1 MVHCMDFL
9 KFASVFNFEFHAN
22 FTLIYHKTNTGRVM
36 ARTKESKA
44 KAHPPSGNRKYSS
57 RGDNSLDKFISSN
70 GQIYGTLTLDT
81 RRELSDGLYPLA
93 IRVAFNGKNL
103 YLRIGDRYTLDDWT
117 ALCECEK
124 QARNK
129 KAAERKK
136 LKGRMDKVLAMVE
149 ELLERNCFSL
159 NQLRNLFQGK
169 QEEEAP
175 TNIYKIWED
184 YIDTKRQLGQVGSAR
199 TGKDIYKRFVK
210 YMGNNVSFED
220 IDHNFLLKW
229 ISLMKKDG
237 LGSTSC
243 AISLRTFRTIV
254 NICISEGLIMGN
266 TKDMFKDTDYNKSGS
281 RKHEFLDVDTMRAL
295 YDFWDKD
302 EAIDENGKQLFF
314 PKRKYAI
321 FRDLGLFLFMYLGDG
336 QNLADTLRLTYDEWY
351 FATHGKQIRFYRNKT
366 RDRNESAS
374 EVIFPVTEEMQKIL
388 NKYANEPKPG
398 RRVFPIMKEFITPE
412 QELQVIQRYNK
423 YIRNHMAIVSGL
435 MGMEQRPSSTWA
447 RHSFATNLNNSGKVP
462 YKYISDSMGHS
473 SSGDITS
480 NYIGAYPLK
489 KMLEFNWYLL
499 HDASERANPHADK
512 QELISILKN
521 MSEEERKELLASI

>member
-1 MVHCMDFL
+1 
-9 KFASVFNFEFHAN
+9 
-22 FTLIYHKTNTGRVM
+22 M
-36 ARTKESKA
+36 ARTKTLNSRVQS
-44 KAHPPSGNRKYSS
+44 PSGNRKYSS

-81 RRELSDGLYPLA
+81 RRELSDGLFPVA

-103 YLRIGDRYTLDDWT
+103 YLRIGDRYTSEDWI

-136 LKGRMDKVLAMVE
+136 LKDRMDKVLAMVE
-149 ELLERNCFSL
+149 ELLEKKCFSL
-159 NQLRNLFQGK
+159 NQLKSLFQGK
-169 QEEEAP
+169 SEEEIP
-175 TNIYKIWED
+175 NSIYKIWED
-184 YIDTKRQLGQVGSAR
+184 YIDTKRQLGKVGSAR

-220 IDHNFLLKW
+220 INHHFLLKW
-229 ISLMKKDG
+229 IALMKKDG
-237 LGSTSC
+237 LSSTSC

-254 NICISEGLIMGN
+254 NICITEGFVIGN

-281 RKHEFLDVDTMRAL
+281 RTHEFLDVDAMREL
-295 YDFWDKD
+295 YKFWEKEDIAD
-302 EAIDENGKQLFF
+302 EDGKQLFY

-351 FATHGKQIRFYRNKT
+351 FATHGKQMRFYRNKT
-366 RDRNESAS
+366 KDRNESAS
-374 EVIFPVTEEMQKIL
+374 EVIFPVTEEMQKIF

-398 RRVFPIMKEFITPE
+398 ARVFPIMKEFITPE
-412 QELQVIQRYNK
+412 QEFQVIQRYNK
-423 YIRNHMAIVSGL
+423 YIRKHMAIVSDL

-499 HDASERANPHADK
+499 HDASESTNPHADK
-512 QELISILKN
+512 QELISIMKS
-521 MSEEERKELLASI
+521 MSEEERRELLASI

>member
-1 MVHCMDFL
+1 
-9 KFASVFNFEFHAN
+9 
-22 FTLIYHKTNTGRVM
+22 
-36 ARTKESKA
+36 
-44 KAHPPSGNRKYSS
+44 
-57 RGDNSLDKFISSN
+57 
-70 GQIYGTLTLDT
+70 
-81 RRELSDGLYPLA
+81 
-93 IRVAFNGKNL
+93 
-103 YLRIGDRYTLDDWT
+103 
-117 ALCECEK
+117 LCECEK

-136 LKGRMDKVLAMVE
+136 LKDRMDKVLAMVE
-149 ELLERNCFSL
+149 ELLEKNCFSL
-159 NQLRNLFQGK
+159 NQLKSLFQGK
-169 QEEEAP
+169 SEEEIP
-175 TNIYKIWED
+175 NSIYKIWED
-184 YIDTKRQLGQVGSAR
+184 YIDTKRQLGKVGSAR

-220 IDHNFLLKW
+220 INHHFLLKW
-229 ISLMKKDG
+229 IALMKKDG
-237 LGSTSC
+237 LSSTSC

-254 NICISEGLIMGN
+254 NICITEGFVIGN

-281 RKHEFLDVDTMRAL
+281 RKHEFLDVDAMRAL
-295 YDFWDKD
+295 YKFWEKEDIAD
-302 EAIDENGKQLFF
+302 EDGKQLFY

-351 FATHGKQIRFYRNKT
+351 FATHGKQMRFYRNKT
-366 RDRNESAS
+366 KDRNENAS

-398 RRVFPIMKEFITPE
+398 ARVFPIMKEFITPE
-412 QELQVIQRYNK
+412 QEFQVIQRYNK
-423 YIRNHMAIVSGL
+423 YIRKHMAIVSDL

-499 HDASERANPHADK
+499 HDASESTNPHADK
-512 QELISILKN
+512 QELISILKS
-521 MSEEERKELLASI
+521 MSEEERRELLASI

>member
-1 MVHCMDFL
+1 
-9 KFASVFNFEFHAN
+9 
-22 FTLIYHKTNTGRVM
+22 M
-36 ARTKESKA
+36 ARTKTLNSRVQS
-44 KAHPPSGNRKYSS
+44 PSGNRKYSS

-70 GQIYGTLTLDT
+70 GLIYGTLTLDT
-81 RRELSDGLYPLA
+81 RRELSDGLFPVA

-103 YLRIGDRYTLDDWT
+103 YLRIGDRYTSEDWT

-136 LKGRMDKVLAMVE
+136 LKDRMDKVLAMVE
-149 ELLERNCFSL
+149 ELLEKKCFSL
-159 NQLRNLFQGK
+159 NQLKSLSQG
-169 QEEEAP
+169 QSEEEIP
-175 TNIYKIWED
+175 NSIYKIWED
-184 YIDTKRQLGQVGSAR
+184 YIDTKRQLGKVGSAR

-220 IDHNFLLKW
+220 INHHFLLKW
-229 ISLMKKDG
+229 IALMKKDG
-237 LGSTSC
+237 LSSTSC

-254 NICISEGLIMGN
+254 NICITEGFVIGN

-281 RKHEFLDVDTMRAL
+281 RKHEFLDVDAMREL
-295 YDFWDKD
+295 YKFWEKEDIAD
-302 EAIDENGKQLFF
+302 EDGKQLFY

-351 FATHGKQIRFYRNKT
+351 FATHGKQMRFYRNKT
-366 RDRNESAS
+366 KDRNESAS

-398 RRVFPIMKEFITPE
+398 ARVFPIMKEFITPE
-412 QELQVIQRYNK
+412 QEFQVIQRYNK
-423 YIRNHMAIVSGL
+423 YIRKHMAIVSDL

-480 NYIGAYPLK
+480 NYRGAYPLK

-499 HDASERANPHADK
+499 HDASESTNPHADK
-512 QELISILKN
+512 QELISILKS
-521 MSEEERKELLASI
+521 MSEEERRELLASI

>member
-1 MVHCMDFL
+1 
-9 KFASVFNFEFHAN
+9 
-22 FTLIYHKTNTGRVM
+22 M
-36 ARTKESKA
+36 ARTKTLNSRVQS
-44 KAHPPSGNRKYSS
+44 PSGNRKYSS

-81 RRELSDGLYPLA
+81 RRELSDGLFPVA

-103 YLRIGDRYTLDDWT
+103 YLRIGDRYTSEDWI

-136 LKGRMDKVLAMVE
+136 LKDRMDKVLAMVE
-149 ELLERNCFSL
+149 ELLEKNCFSL
-159 NQLRNLFQGK
+159 NQLKSLFQGK
-169 QEEEAP
+169 SEEEIP
-175 TNIYKIWED
+175 NSIYKIWED
-184 YIDTKRQLGQVGSAR
+184 YIDTKRQLGKVGSAR

-220 IDHNFLLKW
+220 INHHFLLKW
-229 ISLMKKDG
+229 IALMKKDG
-237 LGSTSC
+237 LSSTSC

-254 NICISEGLIMGN
+254 NICITEGFVIGN

-281 RKHEFLDVDTMRAL
+281 RKHEFLDVDAMREL
-295 YDFWDKD
+295 YKFWEKEDIAD
-302 EAIDENGKQLFF
+302 EDGKQLFY

-351 FATHGKQIRFYRNKT
+351 FATHGKQMRFYRNKT
-366 RDRNESAS
+366 KDRNESAS

-398 RRVFPIMKEFITPE
+398 ARVFPIMKEFITPE
-412 QELQVIQRYNK
+412 QEFQVIQRYNK
-423 YIRNHMAIVSGL
+423 YIRKHMAIVSDL

-447 RHSFATNLNNSGKVP
+447 RHSFATNQNNSGKVP

-499 HDASERANPHADK
+499 HDASESTNPHADK
-512 QELISILKN
+512 QELISILKS
-521 MSEEERKELLASI
+521 MSEEERRELLASI

>member
-1 MVHCMDFL
+1 
-9 KFASVFNFEFHAN
+9 
-22 FTLIYHKTNTGRVM
+22 M
-36 ARTKESKA
+36 ARTKTLNSRVQS
-44 KAHPPSGNRKYSS
+44 PSGNRKYSS

-81 RRELSDGLYPLA
+81 RRELSDGLFPVA

-103 YLRIGDRYTLDDWT
+103 YLRIGDRYTLEDWT

-136 LKGRMDKVLAMVE
+136 LKDRMDKVLAMVE
-149 ELLERNCFSL
+149 ELLEKNCFSL
-159 NQLRNLFQGK
+159 NQLKSLFQGK
-169 QEEEAP
+169 SEEEIP
-175 TNIYKIWED
+175 NSIYKIWED
-184 YIDTKRQLGQVGSAR
+184 YIDTKRQLGKVGSAR

-220 IDHNFLLKW
+220 INHHFLLKW
-229 ISLMKKDG
+229 IALMKKDG
-237 LGSTSC
+237 LSSTSC

-254 NICISEGLIMGN
+254 NICITEGFVIGN
-266 TKDMFKDTDYNKSGS
+266 TKDMFKATDSNKSGS
-281 RKHEFLDVDTMRAL
+281 RKHEFLDVDAMREL
-295 YDFWDKD
+295 YKFWEKEDIAD
-302 EAIDENGKQLFF
+302 EDGKQLFY

-321 FRDLGLFLFMYLGDG
+321 FGDLCVFLFMYLGDG

-351 FATHGKQIRFYRNKT
+351 FATHGKQMRFYRNKT
-366 RDRNESAS
+366 KDRNESAS

-398 RRVFPIMKEFITPE
+398 ARVFPIMKEFITPE
-412 QELQVIQRYNK
+412 QEFQVIQRYNK
-423 YIRNHMAIVSGL
+423 YIRKHMAIVSDL

-447 RHSFATNLNNSGKVP
+447 HHSFATNLNNSGKVP

-499 HDASERANPHADK
+499 HDASESTNPHADK
-512 QELISILKN
+512 QELISILKS
-521 MSEEERKELLASI
+521 MSEEERRELLASI

>member
-1 MVHCMDFL
+1 
-9 KFASVFNFEFHAN
+9 
-22 FTLIYHKTNTGRVM
+22 M
-36 ARTKESKA
+36 ARTKTLNSRVQS
-44 KAHPPSGNRKYSS
+44 PSGNRKYSS

-70 GQIYGTLTLDT
+70 SQIYGTLTLDT
-81 RRELSDGLYPLA
+81 RRELSDGLFPVA

-103 YLRIGDRYTLDDWT
+103 YLRIGDRYTSEDWI

-136 LKGRMDKVLAMVE
+136 LKDRMDKVLAMVE
-149 ELLERNCFSL
+149 ELLEKNCFSL
-159 NQLRNLFQGK
+159 NQLKSLFQGK
-169 QEEEAP
+169 SEEEIP
-175 TNIYKIWED
+175 NSIYKIWED
-184 YIDTKRQLGQVGSAR
+184 YIDTKRQLGKVGSAR

-220 IDHNFLLKW
+220 INHHFLLKW
-229 ISLMKKDG
+229 IALMKKDG
-237 LGSTSC
+237 LSSTSC

-254 NICISEGLIMGN
+254 NICITEGFVIGN

-281 RKHEFLDVDTMRAL
+281 RKHEFLDVDAMREL
-295 YDFWDKD
+295 YKFWEKEDIAD
-302 EAIDENGKQLFF
+302 EDGKQLFY

-351 FATHGKQIRFYRNKT
+351 FATHGKQMRFYRNKT
-366 RDRNESAS
+366 KDGNESAS

-398 RRVFPIMKEFITPE
+398 ARVFPIMKEFITPE
-412 QELQVIQRYNK
+412 QEFQVIQRYNK
-423 YIRNHMAIVSGL
+423 YIRKHMAIVSDL
-435 MGMEQRPSSTWA
+435 MGMEQRPSSTWV

-499 HDASERANPHADK
+499 HDASESTNPHADK
-512 QELISILKN
+512 QELISILKS
-521 MSEEERKELLASI
+521 MSEEERRELLASI

>member
-1 MVHCMDFL
+1 
-9 KFASVFNFEFHAN
+9 
-22 FTLIYHKTNTGRVM
+22 M
-36 ARTKESKA
+36 ARTKTLNSRVQS
-44 KAHPPSGNRKYSS
+44 PSGNRKYSS

-70 GQIYGTLTLDT
+70 GLIYGTLTLDT
-81 RRELSDGLYPLA
+81 RRELSDGLFPVA

-103 YLRIGDRYTLDDWT
+103 YLRIGDRYTSEDWI

-136 LKGRMDKVLAMVE
+136 LKDRMDKVLAMAE
-149 ELLERNCFSL
+149 ELLEKKCFSL
-159 NQLRNLFQGK
+159 NQLKSLFQGK
-169 QEEEAP
+169 SEEEIP
-175 TNIYKIWED
+175 NSIYKIWED
-184 YIDTKRQLGQVGSAR
+184 YIDTKRQLGKVGSAR

-220 IDHNFLLKW
+220 INHHFLLKW
-229 ISLMKKDG
+229 IALMKKDG
-237 LGSTSC
+237 LSSTSC

-254 NICISEGLIMGN
+254 NICITEGFVIGN

-281 RKHEFLDVDTMRAL
+281 RKHEFLDVDAMREL
-295 YDFWDKD
+295 YKFWEKEDIAD
-302 EAIDENGKQLFF
+302 EDGKQLFY

-351 FATHGKQIRFYRNKT
+351 FATHGKQMRFYRNKT
-366 RDRNESAS
+366 KDRNESAS

-398 RRVFPIMKEFITPE
+398 ARVFPIMKEFITPE
-412 QELQVIQRYNK
+412 QEFQVIQRYNK
-423 YIRNHMAIVSGL
+423 YIRKHMAIVSDL

-447 RHSFATNLNNSGKVP
+447 HHSFATNLNNSGKVP

-499 HDASERANPHADK
+499 HDASESTNPHADK
-512 QELISILKN
+512 QELISILKS
-521 MSEEERKELLASI
+521 MSEEERRELLASI

>member
-1 MVHCMDFL
+1 
-9 KFASVFNFEFHAN
+9 
-22 FTLIYHKTNTGRVM
+22 M
-36 ARTKESKA
+36 ARTKTLNSRVQS
-44 KAHPPSGNRKYSS
+44 PSGNRKYSS

-81 RRELSDGLYPLA
+81 RRELSDGLFPVA

-103 YLRIGDRYTLDDWT
+103 YLRIGDRYTSEDWT

-136 LKGRMDKVLAMVE
+136 LKDRMDKVLAMVE
-149 ELLERNCFSL
+149 ELLEKNCFSL
-159 NQLRNLFQGK
+159 NQLKSLFQGK
-169 QEEEAP
+169 SEEEIP
-175 TNIYKIWED
+175 NSIYKIWED
-184 YIDTKRQLGQVGSAR
+184 YIDTKRQLGKVGSAR

-220 IDHNFLLKW
+220 INHHFLLKW
-229 ISLMKKDG
+229 IALMKKDG
-237 LGSTSC
+237 LSSTSC

-254 NICISEGLIMGN
+254 NICITEGFVIGN

-281 RKHEFLDVDTMRAL
+281 RKHEFLDVDAMREL
-295 YDFWDKD
+295 YKFWEKEDIAD
-302 EAIDENGKQLFF
+302 EDGKQLFY

-351 FATHGKQIRFYRNKT
+351 FATHGKQMRFYRNKT
-366 RDRNESAS
+366 KDRNESAS

-398 RRVFPIMKEFITPE
+398 ARVFPIMKEFITPE
-412 QELQVIQRYNK
+412 QEFQVIQRYNK
-423 YIRNHMAIVSGL
+423 YIRKHMAIVSDL

-447 RHSFATNLNNSGKVP
+447 HHSFATNLNNSGKVP

-499 HDASERANPHADK
+499 HDASESANPHADK
-512 QELISILKN
+512 QELISILKS
-521 MSEEERKELLASI
+521 MSEEERRELLASI

>member
-1 MVHCMDFL
+1 
-9 KFASVFNFEFHAN
+9 
-22 FTLIYHKTNTGRVM
+22 M
-36 ARTKESKA
+36 ARTKTLNSRVQS
-44 KAHPPSGNRKYSS
+44 PSGNRKYSS

-81 RRELSDGLYPLA
+81 RRELSDGLFPVA

-103 YLRIGDRYTLDDWT
+103 YLRIGDRYTLEDWT

-136 LKGRMDKVLAMVE
+136 LKDRMDKVLAMVE
-149 ELLERNCFSL
+149 ELLEKNCFSL
-159 NQLRNLFQGK
+159 NQLKSLFQGK
-169 QEEEAP
+169 SEEEIP
-175 TNIYKIWED
+175 NSIYKIWED
-184 YIDTKRQLGQVGSAR
+184 YIDTKRQLGKVGSAR

-210 YMGNNVSFED
+210 YMWNNVSFED
-220 IDHNFLLKW
+220 INHHFLLKW
-229 ISLMKKDG
+229 IALMKKDG
-237 LGSTSC
+237 LSSTSC

-254 NICISEGLIMGN
+254 NICITEGFVIGN

-281 RKHEFLDVDTMRAL
+281 RKHEFLDVDAMREL
-295 YDFWDKD
+295 YKFWEKEDIAD
-302 EAIDENGKQLFF
+302 EDGKQLFY

-351 FATHGKQIRFYRNKT
+351 FATHGKQMRFYRNKT
-366 RDRNESAS
+366 KDRNESAS

-398 RRVFPIMKEFITPE
+398 ARVFPIMKEFITPE
-412 QELQVIQRYNK
+412 QEFQVIQRYNK
-423 YIRNHMAIVSGL
+423 YIRKHMAIVSDL

-499 HDASERANPHADK
+499 HDASESTNPHADK
-512 QELISILKN
+512 QELISILKS
-521 MSEEERKELLASI
+521 MSEEERRELLASI

>member
-1 MVHCMDFL
+1 
-9 KFASVFNFEFHAN
+9 
-22 FTLIYHKTNTGRVM
+22 M
-36 ARTKESKA
+36 ARTKTLNSRVQS
-44 KAHPPSGNRKYSS
+44 PSGNRKYSS

-81 RRELSDGLYPLA
+81 RRELSDGLFPVA

-103 YLRIGDRYTLDDWT
+103 YLRIGDRYTSEDWI

-136 LKGRMDKVLAMVE
+136 LKDRMDKVLAMVE
-149 ELLERNCFSL
+149 ELLEKNCFSL
-159 NQLRNLFQGK
+159 NQLKSLFQGK
-169 QEEEAP
+169 SEEEIP
-175 TNIYKIWED
+175 NSIYKIWED
-184 YIDTKRQLGQVGSAR
+184 YIDTKRQLGKVGSAR

-220 IDHNFLLKW
+220 INHHFLLKW
-229 ISLMKKDG
+229 IALMKKDG
-237 LGSTSC
+237 LSSTSC

-254 NICISEGLIMGN
+254 NICITEGFVIGN

-281 RKHEFLDVDTMRAL
+281 RKHEFLDVDAMRDL
-295 YDFWDKD
+295 YKFWEKEDIAD
-302 EAIDENGKQLFF
+302 EDGKQLFY

-351 FATHGKQIRFYRNKT
+351 FATHGKQMRFYRNKT
-366 RDRNESAS
+366 KDRNESAS

-398 RRVFPIMKEFITPE
+398 ARVFPIMKEFITPE
-412 QELQVIQRYNK
+412 QEFQVIQRYNK
-423 YIRNHMAIVSGL
+423 YIRKHMAIVS
-435 MGMEQRPSSTWA
+435 
-447 RHSFATNLNNSGKVP
+447 
-462 YKYISDSMGHS
+462 
-473 SSGDITS
+473 
-480 NYIGAYPLK
+480 
-489 KMLEFNWYLL
+489 
-499 HDASERANPHADK
+499 
-512 QELISILKN
+512 
-521 MSEEERKELLASI
+521 